1 MPQIVSRQPGAGRER
16 KARIRQD
23 AVGGAREHGE
33 AVTDGIGNTAGRV
46 DGLGLS
52 VGAARLVAALETLGS
67 AFPDPAHLP
76 DLLLSLAAEV
86 VQADGASLE
95 QVDGPEL
102 VYTHGYGLLED
113 SVGTRMMRATSMSG
127 LVVTTGE
134 AQISVDTSADERVDV
149 ETCRR
154 LGIGSMV
161 VLPMRGSLDI
171 SAVLKVASSAPNALT
186 VDHLDLLRPLAT
198 LAAARFAHAAQ
209 NEAHSAAASLVSAVG
224 EASREILVSPEPARE
239 LCRWAC
245 RLVDAPH
252 ALVLE
257 PDASGALVTSAQS
270 GYELPKVRLSP
281 DEPSIAMAAFKSARL
296 QLISDYRSKPE
307 VAPHVV
313 ELLDNSSAPRT
324 SSVAYVPLTAGGRA
338 VGVLAV
344 LLRDKI
350 SAANVE
356 VLGLVTMLADE
367 AGLAVERNHLQQKLE
382 QQARQDDLTGLPNRR
397 VWRERLRLEMARA
410 ARSLSPLCLVL
421 LDVDHFK
428 AFNDTHGH
436 QGGDAALRAV
446 SVTWEGRIRETDLL
460 ARLGGEEF
468 AVVLPETQLAEAEG
482 TAGRLLRELPMDLT
496 ASAGVAQ
503 WGGEDADSF
512 YRRADEALYGAK
524 AAGRNRFH
532 VAPV

>member
-1 MPQIVSRQPGAGRER
+1 MTDASGSPAGRGVS
-16 KARIRQD
+16 D
-23 AVGGAREHGE
+23 
-33 AVTDGIGNTAGRV
+33 D
-46 DGLGLS
+46 
-52 VGAARLVAALETLGS
+52 AARLVAAMEQLGS
-67 AFPDPAHLP
+67 AFPDPAQLP
-76 DLLLSLAAEV
+76 DLLVELAAEV
-86 VQADGASLE
+86 AQADGASLE
-95 QVDGPEL
+95 QVDGPEI
-102 VYTHGYGLLED
+102 VYTHGCGLLED
-113 SVGTRMMRATSMSG
+113 SIGTRVMRAASMSG

-134 AQISVDTSADERVDV
+134 PQCSADTANDERVDA

-161 VLPMRGSLDI
+161 VLPMRGSADVV
-171 SAVLKVASSAPNALT
+171 AVLKVASAEPHALT
-186 VDHLDLLRPLAT
+186 ERHLELLRPLAT
-198 LAAARFAHAAQ
+198 LGAARFAHASQ
-209 NEAHSAAASLVSAVG
+209 NDAHSAAASLVTAVG
-224 EASREILVSPEPARE
+224 EASRAILVSPEPARE

-257 PDASGALVTSAQS
+257 PDATGALVTAAQS
-270 GYELPKVRLSP
+270 GYDLPELRLSA
-281 DEPSIAMAAFKSARL
+281 DEPSIAMTAFKSARL
-296 QLISDYRSKPE
+296 QLISDYRSNPQ

-313 ELLDNSSAPRT
+313 ELLDSSNAPRT
-324 SSVAYVPLTAGGRA
+324 SSVAYVPLTTGGRSI
-338 VGVLAV
+338 GVLAV

-367 AGLAVERNHLQQKLE
+367 AGLAIERNHLQQQLE
-382 QQARQDDLTGLPNRR
+382 RQARLDDLTGLPNRR

-410 ARSLSPLCLVL
+410 ARSLAPLCLVL

-446 SVTWEGRIRETDLL
+446 SVTWEGRIREADLL

-468 AVVLPETQLAEAEG
+468 AVVLPDTQLAEAER
-482 TAGRLLRELPMDLT
+482 TTDRLLSELPMGLT

-503 WGGEDADSF
+503 WGGEDADAF

-524 AAGRNRFH
+524 ASGRNRFH

>member
-1 MPQIVSRQPGAGRER
+1 MPEIVSRSSGVGERER
-16 KARIRQD
+16 AGCGKMPVGSAR
-23 AVGGAREHGE
+23 GHGD
-33 AVTDGIGNTAGRV
+33 AVTDGNGSATGRV
-46 DGLGLS
+46 AGLDDE
-52 VGAARLVAALETLGS
+52 ARLITALERLGS
-67 AFPDPAHLP
+67 AFPDPAQLP
-76 DLLLSLAAEV
+76 DLLVELAAFV
-86 VQADGASLE
+86 ARADGASLE

-102 VYTHGYGLLED
+102 VCTHGCGLLED
-113 SVGTRMMRATSMSG
+113 SIGTRVMRAASMSG
-127 LVVTTGE
+127 LVTTLGE
-134 AQISVDTSADERVDV
+134 AQVSVDTSADERVDV

-161 VLPMRGSLDI
+161 VLPLRGSQDI
-171 SAVLKVASSAPNALT
+171 VAVLKVAAQAPHALT
-186 VDHLDLLRPLAT
+186 EGHLELLRPLAA
-198 LAAARFAHAAQ
+198 LGAARFGHASQNDAHR
-209 NEAHSAAASLVSAVG
+209 AAASLVSSVG
-224 EASREILVSPEPARE
+224 DASRAILVSPEPARE

-257 PDASGALVTSAQS
+257 PDAAGALVTAAQS
-270 GYELPKVRLSP
+270 GFELPDLRLSP
-281 DEPSIAMAAFKSARL
+281 DEPSIAMNAFKSARL
-296 QLISDYRSKPE
+296 QLVSDYRSNPD
-307 VAPHVV
+307 VAQHVV
-313 ELLDNSSAPRT
+313 ELLNTADAPRT
-324 SSVAYVPLTAGGRA
+324 SSVAYVPLTTGGRA

-367 AGLAVERNHLQQKLE
+367 AGLAIERNRLQQQLE
-382 QQARQDDLTGLPNRR
+382 RQARLDDLTGLPNRR

-410 ARSLSPLCLVL
+410 ARSLAPLCMVL

-436 QGGDAALRAV
+436 QGGDAALKAV
-446 SVTWEGRIRETDLL
+446 SVTWEGRVRESDLL

-468 AVVLPETQLAEAEG
+468 AVVLPDTQLIEAEV
-482 TAGRLLRELPMDLT
+482 TTGRLLGDLPMELT
-496 ASAGVAQ
+496 ASAGLAQ
-503 WGGEDADSF
+503 WTGEDADAF

-532 VAPV
+532 VAAV